1 MSYVL
6 SQSRAIVGEDT
17 GSNVVITLTTTGL
30 PNGTLVP
37 YEISGTNVDTSDFIG
52 LSSLQGNFNQINNV
66 GRVTLNIA
74 ADQRTEGTETFFLT
88 LTGPGRSETIGV
100 SISDTSVQPFS
111 TNPSKI
117 FISSSKTLI
126 REGETVTFFVR
137 GENIPSGTVVP
148 YTILGISSLD
158 IVGGAS
164 SGSVT
169 LITDPGTGIVQGNIT
184 LGIIEDF
191 TTEGP
196 ESIFLLVQ
204 PSFPYVLEI
213 NNTVTVIDNSVDT
226 TPRAFLDI
234 DKRRVSEGSNILLSV
249 FALNIPDG
257 TVLSWEII
265 PFESEITIGDFRG
278 LSNLSGVFP
287 PLVSNVANVTIQ
299 VSDDFLFEQSEY
311 FYFYQ
316 RDYNASSQL
325 IEIIDSGNT
334 LLVSDATF
342 TGNVFIQYLDK
353 AILRANVAG
362 LSIGKSNWED
372 STGKISDTM
381 VLQGRSAF
389 AAPGSA
395 AVYQPFSYIIRS
407 DRSIEEWRNS
417 VISLLHPAGFTLF
430 SEINN
435 ETELFNI
442 NSANIKAS
450 VPLEIEEV
458 FALSSDSVNFT
469 IDSNL
474 YSNSRFSLL
483 LKADLSYYFHRYL

>member
-6 SQSRAIVGEDT
+6 SQSRAIVSEDV

-37 YEISGTNVDTSDFIG
+37 YEISGTNIDTSDFVG
-52 LSSLQGNFNQINNV
+52 LSTLQGNFNQINNV
-66 GRVTLNIA
+66 GRVILNIA
-74 ADQRTEGTETFFLT
+74 ADRRTEGIETFFLT
-88 LTGPGRSETIGV
+88 LTGPGRSESIGV
-100 SISDTSVQPFS
+100 SISDTSTQPFS
-111 TNPSKI
+111 ENPSKI
-117 FISSSKTLI
+117 SISSSKTLV

-148 YTILGISSLD
+148 YNILGISSLD
-158 IVGGAS
+158 IVGGSS
-164 SGSVT
+164 SGAVT
-169 LITDPGTGIVQGNIT
+169 LITDPGTGRVQGNIT
-184 LGIIEDF
+184 IGIIEDF

-196 ESIFLLVQ
+196 ESILLLVQ

-213 NNTVTVIDNSVDT
+213 NNTVTVIDNSIDN

-234 DKRRVSEGSNILLSV
+234 DTRRVTEGSNILLSISTS
-249 FALNIPDG
+249 NIPDG
-257 TVLSWEII
+257 TVLSWEIV

-287 PLVSNVANVTIQ
+287 PLVSNVANIIVQ

-316 RDYNASSQL
+316 RDYNASSEL

-381 VLQGRSAF
+381 VLQGRSPF
-389 AAPGSA
+389 ASPGSA
-395 AVYQPFSYIIRS
+395 ALYQPFAYVINS

-435 ETELFNI
+435 ETELINI
-442 NSANIKAS
+442 NSANIKVS
-450 VPLEIEEV
+450 LPSETQEI
-458 FALSSDSVNFT
+458 FAISSDSAKFT
-469 IDSNL
+469 VDSNL
-474 YSNSRFSLL
+474 YSNSRFTVL
-483 LKADLSYYFHRYL
+483 LKADLSYYSHRYL